1 MDSERLI
8 KFIKDIPGGR
18 FFRLRYLT
26 HLPVKACYEKEGISI
41 MKVVNVTTRTGVR
54 YTAVAEVEYK
64 PSYQLEIEAQNSPW
78 EWEVKNKI
86 KFNKNTRKRYL
97 VIAPIKGN
105 KSKSTYILTDK
116 EGNVE
121 FVEKKDIRE
130 MIIDSY
136 WRKEPDRPIHHICF
150 DNILSIY

>member
-1 MDSERLI
+1 MDSERLL
-8 KFIKDIPGGR
+8 KFIKEIPGGR
-18 FFRLRYLT
+18 FFRLRYLS

-41 MKVVNVTTRTGVR
+41 MKVVNVTTRTGVK
-54 YTAVAEVEYK
+54 YQAVTDAEYK
-64 PSYQLEIEAQNSPW
+64 SPQQLEKETKNSNW
-78 EWEVKNKI
+78 EWEIKNRI
-86 KFNKNTRKRYL
+86 KFNTNTKKRYF

-105 KSKSTYILTDK
+105 KSKSTYILTNK

-121 FVEKKDIRE
+121 IIEKRDIQE

-136 WRKEPDRPIHHICF
+136 WRKESDRPIHNICF